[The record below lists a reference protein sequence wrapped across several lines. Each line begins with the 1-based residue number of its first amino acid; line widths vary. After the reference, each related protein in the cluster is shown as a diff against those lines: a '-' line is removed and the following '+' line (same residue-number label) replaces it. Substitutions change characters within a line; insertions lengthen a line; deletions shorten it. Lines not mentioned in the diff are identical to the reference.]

1 MNATSDTDPA
11 SDDARSDWL
20 AWRARRE
27 ETLREPNGW
36 LSLTSLTWLEAT
48 PRPIPALPGLW
59 SATGPGD
66 TGQEDPSA
74 LDSPRWQARALLP
87 DGSGVTQD
95 GASVAGTVA
104 IALGPGDSDRSL
116 ALGDLIAEVA
126 QRGDGVMVRIRDP
139 RAVTRAGFRGVPVFD
154 FDPDWIRP
162 ARFTADA
169 EPHGI
174 TVPSA
179 RPGLGTRLTAIGRAA
194 VALPDGSVADLLVTG
209 SPDAPS
215 IIFHDTT
222 NGAETS
228 PWRSAPVLLPET
240 GDASR
245 DALVDFNRST
255 NFPAH
260 FTAYGTCPTPPEG
273 NDLPV
278 AVTAGERAPAAPA
291 PSEG

>member
-1 MNATSDTDPA
+1 MNATSDTDTA

-36 LSLTSLTWLEAT
+36 LSLTSLTWLDAA
-48 PRPIPALPGLW
+48 PQPVPGFPGLW
-59 SATGPGD
+59 SARGSAI
-66 TGQEDPSA
+66 PSA
-74 LDSPRWQARALLP
+74 GGEDWQAQVLLP
-87 DGSGVTQD
+87 DDAGVARNGVPVT
-95 GASVAGTVA
+95 GALTLT
-104 IALGPGDSDRSL
+104 LGRGDSDQSL
-116 ALGDLIAEVA
+116 ACDGSVAEVA
-126 QRGDGVMVRIRDP
+126 QRGRGVIVRIRDP
-139 RAVTRAGFRGVPVFD
+139 RARTRAGFRGVPVFD

-169 EPHGI
+169 EPREI

-179 RPGLGTRLTAIGRAA
+179 QAGLTTRLTAIGRAA
-194 VALPDGSVADLLVTG
+194 VALPDGSVAGLLVTG
-209 SPDAPS
+209 SAESPS
-215 IIFHDTT
+215 VIFHDTT

-228 PWRSAPVLLPET
+228 AWRAAPVLLPEA

-278 AVTAGERAPAAPA
+278 AVTAGEKAPAAPA

>member
-1 MNATSDTDPA
+1 MNATSDTDTA

-36 LSLTSLTWLEAT
+36 LSLTSLTWLDAD
-48 PRPIPALPGLW
+48 PRSVPGFPGLW

-87 DGSGVTQD
+87 DDAGVTRNGVSVT
-95 GASVAGTVA
+95 GAVT
-104 IALGPGDSDRSL
+104 IALGPGDSDQSL

-126 QRGDGVMVRIRDP
+126 QRGSGVIVRIRDP
-139 RAVTRAGFRGVPVFD
+139 RARTRTGFRGVPVFD

-162 ARFTADA
+162 ARFTPDA
-169 EPHGI
+169 EPREI

-179 RPGLGTRLTAIGRAA
+179 QTGLRTRLTAIGRAA
-194 VALPDGSVADLLVTG
+194 VALSDGSVADLLVTG

-215 IIFHDTT
+215 VIFHDTT

-228 PWRSAPVLLPET
+228 AWRSAPVLLPEA

-278 AVTAGERAPAAPA
+278 AVTAGEKRPA
-291 PSEG
+291 PPEA